1 MQVNLNNQANKPQFG
16 MAIHSNANVNKLLK
30 AKIKNAAELDK
41 LNKIIEQQNKNDLVD
56 ITLLSDDKYL
66 TANVYPRDITNEEFQ
81 NLGRQFTEN
90 AFTRMFGGIVGFLK
104 KAADYA
110 DKTASQIAKRNAM
123 NIDKILNKMDNNKE
137 VTVGLHHSIDKK

>member
-90 AFTRMFGGIVGFLK
+90 GFTRMFGGVVGFLK
-104 KAADYA
+104 KAAD
-110 DKTASQIAKRNAM
+110 
-123 NIDKILNKMDNNKE
+123 
-137 VTVGLHHSIDKK
+137 

>member
-1 MQVNLNNQANKPQFG
+1 MQVNLNNQANKPQFS

-90 AFTRMFGGIVGFLK
+90 AFTRMFGGVVGFLK
-104 KAADYA
+104 KAADYVT
-110 DKTASQIAKRNAM
+110 D
-123 NIDKILNKMDNNKE
+123 E
-137 VTVGLHHSIDKK
+137 VDLDGVVKALKHFNLL